1 MFIKI
6 TTGFSA
12 DQKFTIDS
20 DEAHKAYYLFN
31 NPEMRGTFNNGVA
44 LIGRDIRSIQP
55 DYNAEMGWNPTH
67 QLDDYDWE
75 EIRQKGIDTKFRNLL
90 AEAKQV
96 SYLVEKNPNLLKMK
110 LNEIPEIA
118 ENEVKRL
125 N

>member
-1 MFIKI
+1 MKIKI

-96 SYLVEKNPNLLKMK
+96 SYLVEKNPRM
-110 LNEIPEIA
+110 LNEKLSELKTA
-118 ENEVKRL
+118 EVKRL